1 MNEFIY
7 GIHAVR
13 AFFLKYPK
21 CVLCIYTIIED
32 YNYNKRTKKLIYELK
47 NYGITINIV
56 KKLWIDNKFKG
67 IVHQG
72 IIAKV
77 KKINYYLQEKDL
89 FKIFE
94 NKKNPILLVLDG
106 VTDPHNLGACI
117 RCADAAG
124 VLAVIIPRHNSAKI
138 NAATKKVASGAVETV
153 QIFRV
158 TNLARTLYLLKEHVW
173 IVGTT
178 LVAKKNIYK
187 SKLNC
192 PLALVIGSEGN
203 GIRRIIYKY
212 CDELVYIPMAGSVS
226 SLNVSVA
233 AGVCLFE
240 AVRQRLN

>member
-13 AFFLKYPK
+13 AFFLRYPK

-32 YNYNKRTKKLIYELK
+32 DNSNKSRKKLIYELK
-47 NYGITINIV
+47 NYGIKINIV
-56 KKLWIDNKFKG
+56 KKLWINNKFKG
-67 IVHQG
+67 TVHQG

-89 FKIFE
+89 FKVFE
-94 NKKNPILLVLDG
+94 KKNPILLVLDG

-124 VLAVIIPRHNSAKI
+124 VIAVIIPRHNSAKI
-138 NAATKKVASGAVETV
+138 NSTTKKVASGAVETV
-153 QIFRV
+153 PIFRV
-158 TNLARTLYLLKEHVW
+158 TNLARTLYLLKDHVW

-178 LVAKKNIYK
+178 LEAKKNIYQ
-187 SKLNC
+187 SKLNG

-233 AGVCLFE
+233 AGICLFE
-240 AVRQRLN
+240 AVRQRIN